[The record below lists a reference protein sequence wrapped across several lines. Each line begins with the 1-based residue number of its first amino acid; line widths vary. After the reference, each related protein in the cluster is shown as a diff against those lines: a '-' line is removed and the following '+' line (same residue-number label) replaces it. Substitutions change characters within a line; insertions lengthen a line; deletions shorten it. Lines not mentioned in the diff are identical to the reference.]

1 MDRFDPFVK
10 YADVYGEIINW
21 EKDPM
26 NKPQNQNKYFFS
38 DGKTYYEQICKMLR
52 LMSVFKEA
60 FNQIY
65 NNEDEISE
73 AWENF
78 VNNLSAS
85 VVEGSEPDVTLTWT
99 DDSVNFEFTMVPG
112 VPGDP
117 GVGITSISF
126 NSDYTMTITLS
137 DGSTYTS
144 MSLKGD
150 TGPQGPQGE
159 TGSGL
164 QILDV
169 YASLADLQSA
179 HPTGNP
185 GDAYQVGSGGNY
197 TLYIWSSSQSAW
209 VQAGTL
215 GTVSP
220 STSAPLMDGT
230 ASAGSQNLYSREDHV
245 HPSDTSRA
253 SKEEMDALI
262 KTSQAL
268 IDQSFTY
275 RESPAIQ
282 DGLARIDKIK
292 GNTILWN
299 QLVANGNFADSSN
312 WYARQSTFT
321 VSDNIATVTPST
333 EGTERGMYN
342 LAFPVKAN
350 HKYLLS
356 CEIKPPVA
364 STARVSFGGSINYGF
379 DVAVQANQWNKC
391 QGIVLNDVD
400 RNIAFYSL
408 IRNSLTPSQTIQ
420 FKNMMIID
428 LTQIG
433 LDSITDP
440 DEFNSLFPLPYYD
453 YNTDTLL
460 SFNGTGVKTTGKNLI
475 NIAEFVQRS
484 GYTNLSVSQEN
495 NIITVSGY
503 SAGGRFACFNVP
515 LIVGKQYTIKLAAR
529 NNVTGVSFMQTS
541 EKPTSWVG
549 NGTSIGL
556 NAPVTF
562 TASQSWLQVV
572 IEVSADNASVTD
584 LQLELGST
592 STSYEAYHEE
602 TLSLPISQYFPTGM
616 KSAKTIYGE
625 AYDELTHSK
634 AITRMG
640 IVDLGSL
647 TWTYT
652 DIEGHLR
659 FVSSTITPNA
669 KSSSLIANVVCA
681 KYEAVTEGN
690 VYNNQKVG
698 LCIISNSRA
707 MVYDPNY
714 TDATAFKTAMSGV
727 YLYYELET
735 PTETSIDLD
744 LSFNAYEN
752 GTEQLLPVNGSV
764 PSTSPIIADM
774 TYLSIDDAMEY
785 IIEKL
790 ANVPLNTQQILESL
804 EDDVADLQEDVGALQ
819 PAVSALQTSVRNINT
834 NIGQL
839 SSTVAGHTS
848 SISDIQSDITDLN
861 TGLSDLEDT
870 VTDNTSR
877 IGTLETGLSSTNGQV
892 QNLATS
898 VSGLDST
905 VTAQGTTVT
914 ALDSIISDIS
924 NNPVNLSLG
933 NHELG
938 FVQASVEATLPA
950 NTGTMV
956 TIPKPTI
963 FPNNYTPLF
972 IVGMNTGSYNVSI
985 CAIPSTFGSGDSV
998 TCRVWNHGSQQTT
1011 QITIFILCMRQ
1022 RQSQ

>member
-10 YADVYGEIINW
+10 YADVYGDIINW

-65 NNEDEISE
+65 SNEDEISE

-112 VPGDP
+112 VPGEQ

-137 DGSTYTS
+137 DGNTYTS
-144 MSLKGD
+144 MSLKGE

-169 YASLADLQSA
+169 YATLADLQSA
-179 HPTGNP
+179 HPTGQP

-197 TLYIWSSSQSAW
+197 ILYIWSSSQSAW

-220 STSAPLMDGT
+220 YTSAPLMDGT
-230 ASAGSQNLYSREDHV
+230 ASAGSQNLYARGDHV

-253 SKEEMDALI
+253 SKEELDALI

-292 GNTILWN
+292 GNTLGWN
-299 QLVANGNFADSSN
+299 QLVLKGNMTDGWTFSN
-312 WYARQSTFT
+312 STGSYSNNILTFT
-321 VSDNIATVTPST
+321 ATAQGGFIRPDLPQPIIS
-333 EGTERGMYN
+333 G
-342 LAFPVKAN
+342 
-350 HKYLLS
+350 HKYLGTIDVKGTSEFTSNILFVGRNEGALNS
-356 CEIKPPVA
+356 VTVT
-364 STARVSFGGSINYGF
+364 TAWQTFSKVFTNTVTENNYYPRVSDRRESGW
-379 DVAVQANQWNKC
+379 DAVQ
-391 QGIVLNDVD
+391 V
-400 RNIAFYSL
+400 RNC
-408 IRNSLTPSQTIQ
+408 
-420 FKNMMIID
+420 MIFD
-428 LTQIG
+428 LTQMG
-433 LDSITDP
+433 LDSITDSS
-440 DEFNSLFPLPYYD
+440 EFSSLFPLSYYD
-453 YNTDTLL
+453 YNTGSLL
-460 SFNGTGVKTTGKNLI
+460 SFNGTGLKTTGKNLFNARTTFTTNGITFTNDNGVITI
-475 NIAEFVQRS
+475 NGTATAIAYF
-484 GYTNLSVSQEN
+484 TTDANLRNGSYF
-495 NIITVSGY
+495 IT
-503 SAGGRFACFNVP
+503 AFNEE
-515 LIVGKQYTIKLAAR
+515 I
-529 NNVTGVSFMQTS
+529 NTGVHLAIRNSNGAYPLDMAMNAKNRVASLNNDISRLLIYVNSGTTLNNFVLKPMVSFDSPEYFEPYT
-541 EKPTSWVG
+541 ENTT
-549 NGTSIGL
+549 N
-556 NAPVTF
+556 F
-562 TASQSWLQVV
+562 
-572 IEVSADNASVTD
+572 
-584 LQLELGST
+584 
-592 STSYEAYHEE
+592 
-602 TLSLPISQYFPTGM
+602 PISTYFPNGARSTG
-616 KSAKTIYGE
+616 T
-625 AYDELTHSK
+625 AYDELTTTK
-634 AITRMG
+634 AITRIGSITFDGTQNYEVAFLDGGQCRVMYSVPD
-640 IVDLGSL
+640 IMPIRMTSTDVD
-647 TWTYT
+647 
-652 DIEGHLR
+652 
-659 FVSSTITPNA
+659 N
-669 KSSSLIANVVCA
+669 
-681 KYEAVTEGN
+681 
-690 VYNNQKVG
+690 G
-698 LCIISNSRA
+698 LISNYLMPSSNDQTYNGNPGIHRRA
-707 MVYDPNY
+707 NGASQITVSLGTASGITSIGAWNAYLSAHPLTVYYPL
-714 TDATAFKTAMSGV
+714 A
-727 YLYYELET
+727 T
-735 PTETSIDLD
+735 PTETSVDLD
-744 LSFNAYEN
+744 LDFMAYEN

-774 TYLSIDDAMEY
+774 TYMSIDDAMEY

-790 ANVPLNTQQILESL
+790 ANVPQNTQQILESL

-819 PAVSALQTSVRNINT
+819 PAVSDLQTSVGNINT

-848 SISDIQSDITDLN
+848 SISDMQSDITDLN
-861 TGLSDLEDT
+861 TDLSDLNDT
-870 VTDNTSR
+870 VTDHTSR
-877 IGTLETGLSSTNGQV
+877 IGTLESGLSITNGNV
-892 QNLATS
+892 QNLSTS
-898 VSGLDST
+898 VSNLDDT

-914 ALDSIISDIS
+914 ALDDIISDIS
-924 NNPVNLSLG
+924 NNPVLGSLG
-933 NHELG
+933 SHELG
-938 FVQASVEATLPA
+938 FVVASVEATLPA

-972 IVGMNTGSYNVSI
+972 IVGMSTGSYNVSI
-985 CAIPSTFGSGDSV
+985 CSIPNTFGTGNSV

-1011 QITIFILCMRQ
+1011 QISVYILCMRQ
-1022 RQSQ
+1022 KQSQ

>member
-10 YADVYGEIINW
+10 YADVYGDIINW

-169 YASLADLQSA
+169 YATLADLQSA
-179 HPTGNP
+179 HPTGQP
-185 GDAYQVGSGGNY
+185 GDAYQVGSGGSY

-209 VQAGTL
+209 IPAGSL

-220 STSAPLMDGT
+220 SLSNPLMDGT
-230 ASAGSQNLYSREDHV
+230 ASAGSQNLYSRGDHV

-253 SKEEMDALI
+253 SKEELDALI

-292 GNTILWN
+292 GNTLIWN
-299 QLVANGNFADSSN
+299 QLVKNGNFANTSNWSVGNATFSASSN
-312 WYARQSTFT
+312 EATLT
-321 VSDNIATVTPST
+321 VSNTGTVAFYQAINEKYEGHKVLVLFDGYASKSLTTTVNWGRMLGSAVSLTTTKQRFSILVPIVLGGNNNFNLST
-333 EGTERGMYN
+333 AAERG
-342 LAFPVKAN
+342 
-350 HKYLLS
+350 
-356 CEIKPPVA
+356 
-364 STARVSFGGSINYGF
+364 
-379 DVAVQANQWNKC
+379 DVIHFSNVC
-391 QGIVLNDVD
+391 L
-400 RNIAFYSL
+400 F
-408 IRNSLTPSQTIQ
+408 
-420 FKNMMIID
+420 D
-428 LTQIG
+428 LTRMFGAGNEPITVEEFT
-433 LDSITDP
+433 SI
-440 DEFNSLFPLPYYD
+440 FPLSYYD
-453 YNTDTLL
+453 FNQGTLL
-460 SFNGTGVKTTGKNLI
+460 SFNGSGIKTVGSNLVDITSLNASTTNTTLLNLDREITTTITIAFDLVNARFTSLSTAFFNFVKADNTNQYKLTNALKKVSDNQTLQANTTYN
-475 NIAEFVQRS
+475 ERVYF
-484 GYTNLSVSQEN
+484 
-495 NIITVSGY
+495 TVSNITFKKLDMYFRSNSYATWSGAMTNVSVYY
-503 SAGGRFACFNVP
+503 SDNTAYIP
-515 LIVGKQYTIKLAAR
+515 YQETTI
-529 NNVTGVSFMQTS
+529 
-541 EKPTSWVG
+541 
-549 NGTSIGL
+549 
-556 NAPVTF
+556 
-562 TASQSWLQVV
+562 
-572 IEVSADNASVTD
+572 D
-584 LQLELGST
+584 
-592 STSYEAYHEE
+592 
-602 TLSLPISQYFPTGM
+602 LPISTYFPTGM
-616 KSAKTIYGE
+616 KSAGTV
-625 AYDELTHSK
+625 YDELTPSK
-634 AITRMG
+634 AITRIASRSYQSG
-640 IVDLGSL
+640 DESDTGVI
-647 TWTYT
+647 T
-652 DIEGHLR
+652 DG
-659 FVSSTITPNA
+659 
-669 KSSSLIANVVCA
+669 
-681 KYEAVTEGN
+681 VTTF
-690 VYNNQKVG
+690 YP
-698 LCIISNSRA
+698 LA
-707 MVYDPNY
+707 
-714 TDATAFKTAMSGV
+714 
-727 YLYYELET
+727 T
-735 PTETSIDLD
+735 PTETAVDLD
-744 LSFNAYEN
+744 LDFMAYED

-774 TYLSIDDAMEY
+774 AYLSIDDAMEY

-819 PAVSALQTSVRNINT
+819 PAVSALQTSVGNINT

-848 SISDIQSDITDLN
+848 SISDMQSDITDLN
-861 TGLSDLEDT
+861 TDLSDLSGT
-870 VTDNTSR
+870 VTDHTSR
-877 IGTLETGLSSTNGQV
+877 IGTLESGLSTTNGNV
-892 QNLATS
+892 QNLETS
-898 VSGLDST
+898 VSDLDDT

-914 ALDSIISDIS
+914 ALDDIISDIS
-924 NNPVNLSLG
+924 NNPVLSSLG
-933 NHELG
+933 SHELG
-938 FVQASVEATLPA
+938 FTVASAEVTLPA

-972 IVGMNTGSYNVSI
+972 IVGMSTGSYNVSI
-985 CAIPSTFGSGDSV
+985 CSIPHTFGNSNSV
-998 TCRVWNHGSQQTT
+998 TCRVWNHGSEQTT
-1011 QITIFILCMRQ
+1011 QISVYILCMRQ
-1022 RQSQ
+1022 KQSQ